1 MRRRKQLE
9 RRLHAAELMYAQD
22 DALLDKLNNNT
33 PKGVDL
39 QARANSLREFNA
51 AHQSDLQEIVQLK
64 SALGNMP
71 PETAVQRLGDVL
83 YWLGYGLA
91 AVCIGAGALLA
102 ANVQSAAPLIF
113 FGVVAVAIW
122 LVGRACRYVLAGE

>member
-22 DALLDKLNNNT
+22 DALLYKLNNNT

-91 AVCIGAGALLA
+91 AV
-102 ANVQSAAPLIF
+102 
-113 FGVVAVAIW
+113 
-122 LVGRACRYVLAGE
+122 